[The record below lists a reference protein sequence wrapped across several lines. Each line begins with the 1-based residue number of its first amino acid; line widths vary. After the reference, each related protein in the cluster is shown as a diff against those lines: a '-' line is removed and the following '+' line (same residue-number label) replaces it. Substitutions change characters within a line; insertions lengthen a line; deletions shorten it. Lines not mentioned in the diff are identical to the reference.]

1 MSTFMRL
8 SPFNFLS
15 HYFSFSLCL
24 CLRQSR
30 QASLCTW
37 YTKWVYLRYESLV
50 WPAPT
55 LSFALPGTLG
65 PSRYNKKFIFAFA
78 YLKLERN
85 WSSVT
90 RLDTEKHYLERNS
103 KHWTVNWTDAMEKIN
118 WTDGDGSRDK
128 NQDKYY
134 DEIQRWRELEIEIG
148 SLWQGKRVIMREWER
163 ERDPRSDFIVLSNRG
178 SRSCLSLSRTFDYL
192 SLTDEEQN

>member
-1 MSTFMRL
+1 MLDWKVGPNFSTGHQKGRHSNFYLRIIFFEIAPKVTKYLGYFYKKIATKRFQKSPNVVTRQCL

-78 YLKLERN
+78 YLMIMMVMYNKQSLRHSFY
-85 WSSVT
+85 SS
-90 RLDTEKHYLERNS
+90 
-103 KHWTVNWTDAMEKIN
+103 A
-118 WTDGDGSRDK
+118 
-128 NQDKYY
+128 
-134 DEIQRWRELEIEIG
+134 
-148 SLWQGKRVIMREWER
+148 SL
-163 ERDPRSDFIVLSNRG
+163 
-178 SRSCLSLSRTFDYL
+178 
-192 SLTDEEQN
+192 